1 MKAEEIRELV
11 VKYDIS
17 EVDGNLKVYMT
28 NPVNKLDSDKI
39 RSGKPEIL
47 EYLRNEKAQDQD
59 REGRINAIEGLSEIR
74 NCRWDWQKY
83 NSESKNIMEYMMETG
98 GASKRTAEKPE
109 CTVKELM
116 ERFPRAAAYLEAESI
131 SLKTNFEM
139 SDIGAKALER
149 IIYEDDYKTA
159 IADMKKELDNLK
171 SKHLW
176 D

>member
-28 NPVNKLDSDKI
+28 NPVNKPDSDKI

-47 EYLRNEKAQDQD
+47 EYLRNVKAQEQD
-59 REGRINAIEGLSEIR
+59 RENRINAIEGLSEIR

-83 NSESKNIMEYMMETG
+83 NSESKNVMVYMMETG
-98 GASKRTAEKPE
+98 GVKKRTAEKPE

-139 SDIGAKALER
+139 SDIGVKALER
-149 IIYEDDYKTA
+149 IIYEDDFESV